1 MPGQYGQ
8 IAAFKAKLNHLD
20 PRHFLLIGT
29 KLRIPAASARP
40 QRVKTQPAAYRTQ
53 SVASVPAL
61 IDYWAARRR
70 KVLPPLDSYN
80 LRLLA
85 KQDGRCPLCGDHI
98 LSPDQPPQ
106 SPHAWE
112 RWWLGIIKR
121 AIAADYLTHHGR
133 GGTPDGNRTR
143 LIHTSCHRSLQARR
157 RRRPELATP
166 SRLA

>member
-1 MPGQYGQ
+1 MP
-8 IAAFKAKLNHLD
+8 AKPDLEISPD
-20 PRHFLLIGT
+20 CECSRERAGRHRLVAG
-29 KLRIPAASARP
+29 AASP
-40 QRVKTQPAAYRTQ
+40 DDPD
-53 SVASVPAL
+53 L
-61 IDYWAARRR
+61 IDYWDARRR

-85 KQDGRCPLCGDHI
+85 EQDGRCPFCGDRI

-121 AIAADYLTHHGR
+121 TIAADNLTHHGR

-143 LIHTSCHRSLQARR
+143 LIHTSCHRSLRARR
-157 RRRPELATP
+157 HRNPEPTTP
-166 SRLA
+166 QRLA